1 MAKAKTFAD
10 KIAKDKLDFTKH
22 CPKCGESLSMVKLV
36 NSEPSDKE
44 GAWKFSEK
52 IVGVCKCNEQEIL
65 G

>member
-1 MAKAKTFAD
+1 MAKVKTFAD

-22 CPKCGESLSMVKLV
+22 CPVCGESFSMVKLV
-36 NSEPSDKE
+36 SSEPSDKE
-44 GAWKFSEK
+44 GAWKFREK